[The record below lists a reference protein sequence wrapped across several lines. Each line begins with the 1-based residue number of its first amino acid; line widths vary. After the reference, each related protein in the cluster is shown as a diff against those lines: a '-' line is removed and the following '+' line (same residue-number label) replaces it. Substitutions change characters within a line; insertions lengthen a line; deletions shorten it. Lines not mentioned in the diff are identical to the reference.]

1 VSFPLPRLDTLL
13 DATDQ
18 ALRTLFAKPSASRDN
33 PATVQAADSSATNQD
48 ADTSAALMRVNHA
61 GEVAAQ
67 ALYQGQQL
75 FARNPTV
82 RQRLAESANEEKDH
96 LAWCAQRLAELDT
109 SPSRLNPL
117 WYVGAYSIG
126 AVAGLVGDR
135 VSLGFV
141 AETEK
146 QVVQHLQDHL
156 ARLPEGDTRSHA
168 ILEQMAVDEAEHGQA
183 ALLEGGIPPPPPIRR
198 LMGLAG
204 EIIRQVAYRL

>member
-1 VSFPLPRLDTLL
+1 MSFPLPRLDTLL